1 MVVVS
6 PTELSGNINKYLHIA
21 QKESVVIYVGQAE
34 AYELVKREHPVVN
47 DDIKLMLTGTQLKD
61 RVHKHIDSLFNA

>member
-21 QKESVVIYVGQAE
+21 QKERVVIRVNQTE
-34 AYELVKREHPVVN
+34 AYELVKKEHPVD

-61 RVHKHIDSLFNA
+61 RMHKHIDNLFSA

>member
-21 QKESVVIYVGQAE
+21 QKERVVICIGQTE
-34 AYELVKREHPVVN
+34 AYELVKKEHPIVS
-47 DDIKLMLTGTQLKD
+47 DDIQLMLTGTQLKD
-61 RVHKHIDSLFNA
+61 RVHKHIDNLFNA